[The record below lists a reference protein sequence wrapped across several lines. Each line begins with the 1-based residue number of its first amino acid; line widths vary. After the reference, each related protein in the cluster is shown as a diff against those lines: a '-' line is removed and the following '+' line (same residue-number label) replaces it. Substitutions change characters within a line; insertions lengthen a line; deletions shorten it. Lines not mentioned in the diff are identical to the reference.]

1 MIVSVNIDQTREWRQ
16 SGLILQCKCHSASVV
31 CRVARCWSAGARTWL
46 SASVPQWNQKNDLW
60 RNENECQVT
69 GEQLLAQHYL
79 FLHFF
84 KFNSHH
90 DDLSYWPNRLT
101 RRTRKN
107 ILLQIKNISR
117 YIWKKI
123 LLKVSSIV
131 YCIDLEISGTLDS
144 ESK

>member
-1 MIVSVNIDQTREWRQ
+1 METVRSNSTMQMSLCLSSLYCRPL
-16 SGLILQCKCHSASVV
+16 LIS
-31 CRVARCWSAGARTWL
+31 WSLALAECLT
-46 SASVPQWNQKNDLW
+46 SPQWNQENDLW

-69 GEQLLAQHYL
+69 WGQLWAQHYL

-101 RRTRKN
+101 IGEQKKHSHSN
-107 ILLQIKNISR
+107 KKNISR
-117 YIWKKI
+117 HFWKNFV
-123 LLKVSSIV
+123 LKVSSMV